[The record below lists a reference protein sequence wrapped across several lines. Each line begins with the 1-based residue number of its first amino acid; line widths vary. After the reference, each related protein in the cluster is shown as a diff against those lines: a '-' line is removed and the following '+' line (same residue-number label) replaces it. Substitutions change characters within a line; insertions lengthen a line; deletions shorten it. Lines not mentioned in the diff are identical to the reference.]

1 MAYIGET
8 FDTGSVEPGQTS
20 FDLLP
25 AGWYPCQITESA
37 LKMTKA
43 ATGQYIALTFSI
55 IAGPHAGRKF
65 WGTLN
70 LRNPSPEA
78 ERIGRQQLGDLLRAV
93 GMPALSDTDELI
105 GRELDVKVGVQ
116 PAKDQFEPKNVPKG
130 YRAVQGSAAP
140 SPGGTGSMFPT
151 PPPNATAPAPVAAP
165 SGDNNT
171 PPWLR
176 K

>member
-1 MAYIGET
+1 MAYLGET
-8 FDTGSVEPGQTS
+8 FDASSVEPGNQS

-25 AGWYPCQITESA
+25 VGWYTCAITESA

-55 IAGPHAGRKF
+55 LTGPATGRKV

-78 ERIGRQQLGDLLRAV
+78 ERIGRQQLGDLLRAI
-93 GMPALSDTDELI
+93 GIPALSDTDELI
-105 GRELDVKVGVQ
+105 GRETDVKVGVQ
-116 PAKDQFEPKNVPKG
+116 PAKDQFEAKNVPKG
-130 YRAVQGSAAP
+130 YRAIQGSAAP
-140 SPGGTGSMFPT
+140 SVGTGSMFPT
-151 PPPNATAPAPVAAP
+151 PPASAASPAPTAAPAAP
-165 SGDNNT
+165 SAT

-176 K
+176 Q